1 MSNLIGKDVYLR
13 VTDNTSGKS
22 SVQHH
27 RAWDVDRFIES
38 QREAHRKDG
47 EKAGEGETPDPMR
60 FIVTVATPEEY
71 RAAIRIAK

>member
-27 RAWDVDRFIES
+27 RAWDVDRLIES
-38 QREAHRKDG
+38 QRKQHRDEGEKDG
-47 EKAGEGETPDPMR
+47 TPER
-60 FIVTVATPEEY
+60 FTVTLASAEEY
-71 RAAIRIAK
+71 RGANWRAAA